1 MDQPGFWNEFSKL
14 NLVFEHIKLTG
25 PGIDAAGDHGKGV
38 VAEAFHYLRTLWHPN
53 VCCYTDMLRT
63 AEGTHILVSEGYS
76 LTLDDVIR
84 SYAQSSNAFVSE
96 EVTSGLKFDAIAHQ
110 IICGLQ
116 YLHAHGIEHGALG
129 PHNIYIHSDGTAKIG
144 CYASHYLHRVAST
157 SNVKA
162 NRGNAGT
169 SGTAVRGGAT
179 VVKRSTDNTA
189 DISGLDSYGSM
200 RCYSSPELLTG
211 ACRPTAWMEAVKND
225 IWALGMTCLQ
235 IIGVIIAQEAAV
247 TSRKDSSAVEPQIS
261 AVRTYEEMVKI
272 SHCTHT
278 PSLQDDA
285 FRVSGS
291 LIRLANERLV
301 GVGDLSAV
309 GINIVGTCAETRTSD
324 DGDHTQQSGEDLLD
338 QLVQKM
344 LDDAAATPVVVH
356 FDLTDE
362 AKSGVGRQRTIE
374 SNTTETESQ
383 DTQDSAEVGDD
394 SSRRKTIVGVV
405 REILNWYTG
414 KSVVEDLLDFVGIDL
429 RKGRTDPT
437 RENNAT
443 VQQVYTIFHIATQC
457 LIIDPIKRPTVM
469 DMLIFQQPKARGG
482 RIYRDSRED
491 TFGWSLISA
500 QRGGA
505 KYSLGLR
512 IPINEFLNRSYRK
525 RYLNI
530 RELDKLELHIDD
542 LFYLWRLMGND
553 PLDLVEDAQ
562 YSNKDKGATYSRQN
576 VPLHEL
582 MKICAK
588 ADLFPIII
596 EHQIRPTCAYA
607 RQFSFLYQ
615 WIRLR
620 RFDKLLHNGLE
631 SKYQIS
637 TEAQLDIPPMRR
649 KHIWCVLLGLD
660 APFGLPM
667 SDVEMDEPVQES
679 VAVEI
684 TKALKRF
691 DNDILHSRRC
701 VELMAKVG
709 CAIQQDHGLESLPS
723 SLYVTF
729 GPLVVQYYEF
739 SELFMD
745 AAMNIFDKYLKSY
758 YVPSGSFVQND
769 LEEFNTMLNFF
780 DPEVAAH
787 LQRVGAFADSFALLW
802 FMSLFAETASLQQ
815 LNVLWDTMLNFPRN
829 YVKYLAVGVLHSARD
844 GILQTTTAPN
854 AISYISSLIEAVNA
868 PMLNSMCIILY
879 TIWDHILFPKE
890 SARAKGIP
898 RFDSIPEKS
907 NALDVG
913 FVATEAGVD
922 GIVDVERAMFTF
934 RADVYPRQ
942 RCFKLALKQFAEV
955 FDGCL
960 VVDLRSADAYKLGH
974 IPNSCHIARLLAC
987 LEKRDEAV
995 LKSLVRDLVSSN
1007 PDNAS
1012 GLDPNS
1018 IRRKHQLGKNC
1029 ETLLGLGDKAWS
1041 QEGLKEACILLA
1053 AGDGSDLDKEQDA
1066 LQRLI
1071 FEFHVAH
1078 VCYYRINADDWPKL
1092 FTLSQI

>member
-1 MDQPGFWNEFSKL
+1 MDQHGFRNEFSKL

-25 PGIDAAGDHGKGV
+25 PGIDVAGDHGKGV
-38 VAEAFHYLRTLWHPN
+38 VSEAFQYLRTLWHPN

-63 AEGTHILVSEGYS
+63 AKGTYVLVSEGYS
-76 LTLDDVIR
+76 LTLDDVIKN
-84 SYAQSSNAFVSE
+84 YAQRGSGYISE
-96 EVTSGLKFDAIAHQ
+96 GVTTSLKFDAIAHQ

-116 YLHAHGIEHGALG
+116 YLHAHGVEHGALG

-144 CYASHYLHRVAST
+144 CYAAHYLHRVAST
-157 SNVKA
+157 AHVKA
-162 NRGNAGT
+162 NRIGSNPNHRGAPVVDRTLRDTAGP
-169 SGTAVRGGAT
+169 
-179 VVKRSTDNTA
+179 D
-189 DISGLDSYGSM
+189 GLNSYGSIK
-200 RCYSSPELLTG
+200 CHSSPELLSG
-211 ACRPTAWMEAVKND
+211 KCRQTAWIDAVKND

-235 IIGVIIAQEAAV
+235 IIGAIIAQESEHSSQKESHTV
-247 TSRKDSSAVEPQIS
+247 TKNIRS
-261 AVRTYEEMVKI
+261 VRTYEEMAKL
-272 SHCTHT
+272 SQCTND
-278 PSLQDDA
+278 PSLQKDA
-285 FRVSGS
+285 FKASGS
-291 LIRLANERLV
+291 LIRLAKERMG
-301 GVGDLSAV
+301 GVADLSAV
-309 GINIVGTCAETRTSD
+309 GIDVVGICAEASTSND
-324 DGDHTQQSGEDLLD
+324 DDQPQQWSEDALARLLPKVLND
-338 QLVQKM
+338 P
-344 LDDAAATPVVVH
+344 APTPVVVH

-362 AKSGVGRQRTIE
+362 PKGAVNRQPPTAP
-374 SNTTETESQ
+374 NTTEAESQ
-383 DTQDSAEVGDD
+383 GNQDSSESDNT
-394 SSRRKTIVGVV
+394 SSQSKAIYGVV

-414 KSVVEDLLDFVGIDL
+414 KSVVEDLLGFVGIDL
-429 RKGRTDPT
+429 KKGRTDPS

-443 VQQVYTIFHIATQC
+443 VQQVYSIFHIATQC
-457 LIIDPIKRPTVM
+457 LIIDPVKRPTVM
-469 DMLIFQQPKARGG
+469 DILILQQSKARGG
-482 RIYRDSRED
+482 RIYRDGQED
-491 TFGWSLISA
+491 TFDWSVISA
-500 QRGGA
+500 KRAGA

-525 RYLNI
+525 RHLNI

-553 PLDLVEDAQ
+553 PLDLIEDAE
-562 YSNKDKGATYSRQN
+562 YVTAEKDDTYSRQN

-582 MKICAK
+582 LKTCTK

-631 SKYQIS
+631 SKYQIA
-637 TEAQLDIPPMRR
+637 TEAQLDVPPMRR
-649 KHIWCVLLGLD
+649 KHIWCVILGLD

-667 SDVEMDEPVQES
+667 SSVELDEPMEET

-684 TKALKRF
+684 KKALKRF
-691 DNDILHSRRC
+691 DNDLLYSRRC

-745 AAMNIFDKYLKSY
+745 AAMNLFDKYLKSY

-815 LNVLWDTMLNFPRN
+815 INMLWDTMLNFPRN

-854 AISYISSLIEAVNA
+854 AISYISSLIDAINA
-868 PMLNSMCIILY
+868 PMLNSMCIIIY

-890 SARAKGIP
+890 SARAKGIA
-898 RFDSIPEKS
+898 RFDSIPEKTNS
-907 NALDVG
+907 LDVG

-922 GIVDVERAMFTF
+922 GTVNVERTMFSF
-934 RADVYPRQ
+934 SADVYPRQ

-974 IPNSCHIARLLAC
+974 IP
-987 LEKRDEAV
+987 K
-995 LKSLVRDLVSSN
+995 
-1007 PDNAS
+1007 
-1012 GLDPNS
+1012 
-1018 IRRKHQLGKNC
+1018 
-1029 ETLLGLGDKAWS
+1029 
-1041 QEGLKEACILLA
+1041 
-1053 AGDGSDLDKEQDA
+1053 
-1066 LQRLI
+1066 
-1071 FEFHVAH
+1071 
-1078 VCYYRINADDWPKL
+1078 
-1092 FTLSQI
+1092 